1 MDCLRIISARMV
13 LIHSGSL
20 PIPPELTLAPRMLL
34 MRAMKIVALL
44 ECRKLLPAQVP
55 PLATFEMLLM
65 N

>member
-1 MDCLRIISARMV
+1 MV

-20 PIPPELTLAPRMLL
+20 PIPRRRPKLTLAPRMLL
-34 MRAMKIVALL
+34 MRAMKIVVLL
-44 ECRKLLPAQVP
+44 ECRKLLLAQVL